1 MRSWKTAACA
11 AAMTLTLLSGCTAG
25 PNPSPSPTVAASENA
40 EPEPPVVP
48 VETGPESTPSPAPQ
62 QGAIAQPDEKIV
74 ASLECEDVS
83 KATHR
88 SYEKRWGRPG
98 LSEATQVFVGEGID
112 PGSRWWVVVDFSDA
126 PTPDSPTKGAAY
138 LTNAED
144 VDGEAQW
151 LVAASAESEDHR
163 GYGKYFPNVKWDL
176 EGHKR
181 LVSAVA
187 KGYQCLGKEY
197 PEPVVAS

>member
-1 MRSWKTAACA
+1 MRSWRTTACA

-25 PNPSPSPTVAASENA
+25 PNPSPSPTVAASETG
-40 EPEPPVVP
+40 EPDPPVVP
-48 VETGPESTPSPAPQ
+48 VETGTESTPSPAPQ
-62 QGAIAQPDEKIV
+62 QGAAAQPDEKLV

-88 SYEKRWGRPG
+88 SYENRWGRPG

-112 PGSRWWVVVDFSDA
+112 PGSRWWVVVDFSDV

-144 VDGEAQW
+144 VDDEAQW

-163 GYGKYFPNVKWDL
+163 GYGKYFANVKWDL

-197 PEPVVAS
+197 PEPVAAS